1 MSGFLA
7 VMNAAPG
14 DIEKLNNAINNC
26 DGTAERMAQT
36 MQDNLA
42 GQLTILKSQLE
53 ELAISIGEILMPSI
67 RQIVGWIQGLVD
79 WLNGL
84 DEGTKKVIVTVAL
97 LAAALGPVLTVVGKV
112 AGAVGTILT
121 VVPGCG
127 ECGLGAGEGFFCLC
141 LGGYLFVFHGDHTGG
156 LGGAGFVF

>member
-1 MSGFLA
+1 
-7 VMNAAPG
+7 
-14 DIEKLNNAINNC
+14 
-26 DGTAERMAQT
+26 MAGT

-42 GQLTILKSQLE
+42 GQLTILKGQLE

-97 LAAALGPVLTVVGKV
+97 VATIGWVPTAIAAVD
-112 AGAVGTILT
+112 AVC
-121 VVPGCG
+121 VRVRDFFVS
-127 ECGLGAGEGFFCLC
+127 AWEGICSS
-141 LGGYLFVFHGDHTGG
+141 
-156 LGGAGFVF
+156 